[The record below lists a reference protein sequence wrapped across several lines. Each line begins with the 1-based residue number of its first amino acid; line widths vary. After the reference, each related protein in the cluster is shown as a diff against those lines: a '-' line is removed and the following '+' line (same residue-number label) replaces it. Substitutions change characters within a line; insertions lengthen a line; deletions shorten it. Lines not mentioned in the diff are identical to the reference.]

1 MDGIPSTAFIGIGAI
16 VAAVITGT
24 VALLSVVIA
33 KDQKTSEFRQNW
45 IDSLRIDV
53 ADYLGY
59 FMQLQA
65 VRLNCKATGQNFE
78 DFGGPGPELYQRL
91 HALFIRINL
100 RLNPSEHSKLASKL
114 KELDLIAESNN
125 SLEQAQNVIDL
136 HAEIMVLTHGV
147 LSDEWKRVKSGESW
161 YVFIRYLILM
171 VTFLFATVFPVIYMN
186 YVG

>member
-16 VAAVITGT
+16 VAAFITGT

-45 IDSLRIDV
+45 IDNLRIDV

-65 VRLNCKATGQNFE
+65 VRLNCSATGQNLL
-78 DFGGPGPELYQRL
+78 DFGSPGPELYQKL

-114 KELDLIAESNN
+114 KELDLIAES
-125 SLEQAQNVIDL
+125 SDALERAQNIIDL
-136 HAEIMVLTHGV
+136 HAEIMRLTHGV

-161 YVFIRYLILM
+161 YVFIRYMILM
-171 VTFLFATVFPVIYMN
+171 ITLVLATVFPIIYMN
-186 YVG
+186 YVH